1 MIRWPTFNKGY
12 EIKRFLGS
20 GHFGDVYLGTKEGW
34 YFAIK
39 KVVNTERRT
48 AKEEIQV
55 LKQVNH
61 RHIIKYFDHY
71 LESSVHFCIVLEY
84 ADRGTMGMSV
94 KKHVKEEWNV
104 WRTISHLADALDYL
118 HSRNPQVLHH
128 NLKPENILGVSVVA
142 RPPET
147 GLKTMWK
154 LADFGVAKMLTR
166 QAQEVYYGGDA
177 PGIPTYMG
185 PEVLKDFETY
195 SAVSDIWSLGL
206 VIAFYIRNGKHVFES
221 NDDVFY
227 YKSSM
232 AADLILD
239 VEEANF
245 YSTTL
250 LQMIFSMLQVENQ
263 HFERHL
269 KMHNTVVMCSLNIS
283 ERTHLSYYFFPLL

>member
-1 MIRWPTFNKGY
+1 
-12 EIKRFLGS
+12 
-20 GHFGDVYLGTKEGW
+20 
-34 YFAIK
+34 
-39 KVVNTERRT
+39 
-48 AKEEIQV
+48 
-55 LKQVNH
+55 
-61 RHIIKYFDHY
+61 
-71 LESSVHFCIVLEY
+71 
-84 ADRGTMGMSV
+84 
-94 KKHVKEEWNV
+94 
-104 WRTISHLADALDYL
+104 
-118 HSRNPQVLHH
+118 
-128 NLKPENILGVSVVA
+128 
-142 RPPET
+142 
-147 GLKTMWK
+147 
-154 LADFGVAKMLTR
+154 
-166 QAQEVYYGGDA
+166 
-177 PGIPTYMG
+177 MG

-269 KMHNTVVMCSLNIS
+269 KMHKTVVMCSLNIS
-283 ERTHLSYYFFPLL
+283 ERIHLSYYFFPLL